1 MDLARTALYLC
12 LSRYMHACMGASA
25 PTKSTTHI
33 PIAVGWLMLLTSY
46 WRPTEEEEEE
56 TRKSRSRQQ
65 REMLG
70 RVRAASST
78 PYDLELERMPSKLI
92 KDDSLSIYEAT
103 LMKLKLGARRD
114 LGPPPEELRTSH
126 KLI

>member
-1 MDLARTALYLC
+1 
-12 LSRYMHACMGASA
+12 
-25 PTKSTTHI
+25 KK
-33 PIAVGWLMLLTSY
+33 
-46 WRPTEEEEEE
+46 EEEE

-114 LGPPPEELRTSH
+114 LGPPPEELWTSH
-126 KLI
+126 KLISRRCKNDRQLWVICKQFTSF